1 MTQRGWPSFLEGI
14 DERKREAREA
24 SGKETTPPEW
34 QPDPTQ
40 PAPPAGSYL
49 RTEDRQA
56 ISPETQDSW
65 LAMAGGAG
73 VFFGSLMPFVSFTG
87 VDAVVS
93 PGAKTAS
100 VTCGL
105 VLVALGFV
113 LRAAPQRARL
123 VAGIAI
129 TCLSAVAGLLY
140 MHFILAGITGV
151 PVQDAFGYTTS
162 LKFSPGIGV
171 ILAVAGCAAAY
182 VAAIRSFH
190 HRQD

>member
-1 MTQRGWPSFLEGI
+1 MSERGWPSSIDGI
-14 DERKREAREA
+14 EERKQEPREAN
-24 SGKETTPPEW
+24 GKGTPPPEW

-40 PAPPAGSYL
+40 PAPPAGSRL
-49 RTEDRQA
+49 PTGDRQA

-65 LAMAGGAG
+65 LVMVGGAA
-73 VFFGSLMPFVSFTG
+73 VFFGSLMPFASFTG
-87 VDAVVS
+87 VDAVVG

-100 VTCGL
+100 MMYGL

-113 LRAAPQRARL
+113 LGAAPRRGRL

-140 MHFILAGITGV
+140 MRFILAGITGV
-151 PVQDAFGYTTS
+151 PVQDLFGDATS
-162 LKFSPGIGV
+162 LTFSPGIGV

-190 HRQD
+190 HLQG

>member
-1 MTQRGWPSFLEGI
+1 MTERGWPSFMDGI
-14 DERKREAREA
+14 DERKQEAREA
-24 SGKETTPPEW
+24 GGKGTPPPEW

-40 PAPPAGSYL
+40 PAPPAGSHL
-49 RTEDRQA
+49 WTEHRQA

-65 LAMAGGAG
+65 LAMAGGAA
-73 VFFGSLMPFVSFTG
+73 VFFGSLMPFASFTG

-93 PGAKTAS
+93 PTAKTAS
-100 VTCGL
+100 VICGL

-113 LRAAPQRARL
+113 LRAAPRRGRL

-140 MHFILAGITGV
+140 MRFILAGITGV
-151 PVQDAFGYTTS
+151 PVQDPFGDATS
-162 LKFSPGIGV
+162 LTFSPDIGI
-171 ILAVAGCAAAY
+171 ILAVAGCASAY

-190 HRQD
+190 HQG